1 MMKTFPLFLRTSG
14 RRVIIV
20 GGGEQAAAKTRLLLK
35 TDADIT
41 VVSELVDPELHALA
55 ASGRIIHD
63 TVKPAPGY
71 FRAGDMVLIAREGC
85 RTDGLS
91 DAEIAGMARTAG
103 ALVNAVDQPDLC
115 DFYVPS
121 IVDRNP
127 VVVAIGTEG
136 SAPLLARQIKV
147 KIEAMLEPRLGELAA
162 LAGRLRSRVAEQ
174 VELRYRRSFWNWV
187 FTGAPRRTH
196 AKGLER
202 DAARMI
208 KQAIAAGGTDHGDK
222 ADGFVSLVGAG
233 PGSRDLITLRAVQR
247 LQEADVIFYD
257 RLVDPDVLEL
267 ARRDAE
273 RVFVGKAPGVHA
285 WPQEKI
291 NGVIASAAKQG
302 KRVVRLKCGDP
313 GIFGRVGEEIACLNA
328 AGVDWEIVPGVT
340 AASAGAAA
348 AGQPLTERGVTD
360 TLVLTTGRK
369 RDGSGAVDWNGHL
382 KPGTAMTVYMGVGEA
397 QEIRTQLLDGG
408 HPESLPVD
416 VMSCVG
422 SPKQRLLTTTL
433 GVFPD
438 VMEAEAIPSPAI
450 IVIRN
455 PEPCKART
463 AVTKGTRNAKCG
475 FTPSPVAV

>member
-1 MMKTFPLFLRTSG
+1 MMKTFPLFLKTSG
-14 RRVIIV
+14 RRVIII

-35 TDADIT
+35 TDADLT
-41 VVSELVDPELHALA
+41 VVSELLDPELHALA

-63 TVKPAPGY
+63 TAKPTPGY

-91 DAEIAGMARTAG
+91 DAEIAGMARTTG
-103 ALVNAVDQPDLC
+103 ALVNAVDQQDLC

-136 SAPLLARQIKV
+136 NAPLLARQIKV

-174 VELRYRRSFWNWV
+174 VEPRYRRSFWNWV

-208 KQAIAAGGTDHGDK
+208 KQAIAAGGIDHGDK
-222 ADGFVSLVGAG
+222 AGGFVSLVGAG

-302 KRVVRLKCGDP
+302 MRVVRLKCGDP

-328 AGVDWEIVPGVT
+328 AGGRPAADGAGRHRHVGPDHWPQAGRFRSGGLERAPQARYGNDRLYGGRGSAGNQNAVARWRTSGITSRRCHELCWVAET
-340 AASAGAAA
+340 ASAYNDPG
-348 AGQPLTERGVTD
+348 GVSRCH
-360 TLVLTTGRK
+360 GG
-369 RDGSGAVDWNGHL
+369 GSHP
-382 KPGTAMTVYMGVGEA
+382 KPGNH
-397 QEIRTQLLDGG
+397 RHTQ
-408 HPESLPVD
+408 P
-416 VMSCVG
+416 
-422 SPKQRLLTTTL
+422 
-433 GVFPD
+433 
-438 VMEAEAIPSPAI
+438 
-450 IVIRN
+450 
-455 PEPCKART
+455 
-463 AVTKGTRNAKCG
+463 
-475 FTPSPVAV
+475 